1 MCPLCVEIMLEY
13 NGKEYKDEDLND
25 RQKYLLSKVA
35 AIETQLGQLMLE
47 KEAFF
52 NLLKQEL
59 DNNV

>member
-1 MCPLCVEIMLEY
+1 MLEY

-47 KEAFF
+47 KDR
-52 NLLKQEL
+52 LRLPKL
-59 DNNV
+59 PMMVLS

>member
-1 MCPLCVEIMLEY
+1 MLEY

-35 AIETQLGQLMLE
+35 TIETQLGQLMIE

-52 NLLKQEL
+52 TLLKQEL
-59 DNNV
+59 DKDNG

>member
-1 MCPLCVEIMLEY
+1 MLEY

-35 AIETQLGQLMLE
+35 TIETHLGQLMLE

-59 DNNV
+59 DNNG

>member
-1 MCPLCVEIMLEY
+1 MLKYEVLHD
-13 NGKEYKDEDLND
+13 EYKDEDLND

-35 AIETQLGQLMLE
+35 TIETQLGQLMIE

-59 DNNV
+59 DKDNG

>member
-1 MCPLCVEIMLEY
+1 MLEY

-35 AIETQLGQLMLE
+35 AIETQLGQLVLE

-59 DNNV
+59 DKDNG